1 MVQLKKNFS
10 LELCLIIAIA
20 IAVILRII
28 NLDSREFWYDEVL
41 SLLLS
46 TGQKKFYS
54 HPTDTPL
61 ILADYKS
68 LLSLPIENGMG
79 DIVKTSEKLLKGLVA
94 EPHPPLFYIGQHIWL
109 RLFGNSVATM
119 RSLPALYSI
128 GTIFCAYGM
137 GRKLLS
143 YRGGLLF
150 AAALGLNPFFL
161 FHSLNV
167 RMYSSLVF
175 WTVLSGWATIEL
187 VINQKEKSIDDYNDY
202 SSLSTVTHKNN
213 PIKLIWSIILV
224 LSVTAGLMTF
234 YYFCFWIAS
243 LGIFVLLL
251 DLIEAKKQANNI
263 LVVLLKSRRWQQQS
277 LLLILGVIITI
288 PWLLWGTRQQFNNA
302 DLERFKAGSNFLVT
316 IWQHLEGILSTLGIN
331 LIIGD
336 WASILSPT
344 IINFSGAIAI
354 AVLTVAIVD
363 LWRKQHYKVLLTVVS
378 FSLLPLLLMVIIDV
392 VTGKFTVGF
401 GFGRSLIFIL
411 PGCILLLVSAICQL
425 KPRWQTIGAIALL
438 LCYLSTSVADFSFRS
453 RNMFHNLADII
464 ERQPSTPTLIV
475 MNSRAWGHVLR
486 LAYYVPD
493 TSPIELLAQP
503 SNKLN
508 TALENT
514 LKTQSQEYERVI
526 LLKSDRPVWGSTTT
540 EAQQQALQKTI
551 TQQFELETE
560 TRLIG
565 TWELDNFDVFIYQK

>member
-175 WTVLSGWATIEL
+175 WTVLSGWATVEL
-187 VINQKEKSIDDYNDY
+187 VFHTIINRSNNHV
-202 SSLSTVTHKNN
+202 SSKLFTKN
-213 PIKLIWSIILV
+213 IVWSIVLV
-224 LSVTAGLMTF
+224 FSVTAGLMTF

-243 LGIFVLLL
+243 LELFVLLL
-251 DLIEAKKQANNI
+251 DITEAKKHNNNI
-263 LVVLLKSRRWQQQS
+263 SSVLLKSRRWQQQS

>member
-1 MVQLKKNFS
+1 MAKLEKKFS

-20 IAVILRII
+20 IAVILRIV
-28 NLDSREFWYDEVL
+28 NLGSREFWYDEVL

-46 TGQKKFYS
+46 TGQKKLYT
-54 HPTDTPL
+54 HPADVPL
-61 ILADYKS
+61 VLAQYKS
-68 LLSLPIENGMG
+68 LLSLPVENSLG
-79 DIVKTSEKLLKGLVA
+79 DIVKTSDKLLKGLVA

-109 RLFGNSVATM
+109 RLFGNSVAAM
-119 RSLPALYSI
+119 RSLPAIFSI

-167 RMYSSLVF
+167 RMYSGLVF
-175 WTVLSGWATIEL
+175 WAVLSGWATVEL
-187 VINQKEKSIDDYNDY
+187 VVNRRE
-202 SSLSTVTHKNN
+202 
-213 PIKLIWSIILV
+213 KLIDSSYNHLSSSKATNKNTRKNIIWSLV
-224 LSVTAGLMTF
+224 LILSITAGLMTF

-243 LGIFVLLL
+243 LGLFVLLL
-251 DLIEAKKQANNI
+251 DIIEAKNENNNI
-263 LVVLLKSRRWQQQS
+263 LSVLLKSRRWQQQS

-302 DLERFKAGSNFLVT
+302 DLGRFKAGSNLLAT
-316 IWQHLEGILSTLGIN
+316 IWQHISGILSTLGIN

-336 WASILSPT
+336 WATILSPT
-344 IINFSGAIAI
+344 IINLTGLIAI
-354 AVLTVAIVD
+354 ALLTASIIY
-363 LWRKQHYKVLLTVVS
+363 LWRKQHYTILLTAVS
-378 FSLLPLLLMVIIDV
+378 FSLVPLLLMVIIDV
-392 VTGKFTVGF
+392 ITGKFTVGF
-401 GFGRSLIFIL
+401 GFGRSLILML

-425 KPRWQTIGAIALL
+425 KPKWQTIGAIALIV
-438 LCYLSTSVADFSFRS
+438 CYLTISVADFSLRS
-453 RNMFHNLADII
+453 RSMFHNLADII
-464 ERQPSTPTLIV
+464 EQQPNTPTLIA
-475 MNSRAWGHVLR
+475 MNSTAWGHVLR
-486 LAYYVPD
+486 LAYYLPK

-514 LKTQSQEYERVI
+514 LETRSKAYDRII
-526 LLKSDRPVWGSTTT
+526 LLESDRPVWGSTTT

-560 TRLIG
+560 TRLTG
-565 TWELDNFDVFIYQK
+565 TWELDNFDVFVYQK